1 MAEALV
7 GEGELVSML
16 SQTLGEATARDVLA
30 AALATL
36 GIRRRV
42 MTVAQALDALELIA
56 AQPGIVG
63 MTARFAKS
71 RVHLTALAKRQAG

>member
-1 MAEALV
+1 MAEVLV
-7 GEGELVSML
+7 GEEELVSML
-16 SQTLGEATARDVLA
+16 SQTLGEAKAREVLA
-30 AALATL
+30 TALGAL
-36 GIRRRV
+36 GIRRRLL
-42 MTVAQALDALELIA
+42 TVGQALDALELIA